1 MEEKES
7 WFDVYSRSTSAM
19 QPYRGGGKRAL
30 EKQHDDKYLAKG
42 KKAQLELELGVPKTL
57 RAEFNFLKFPF
68 FDLARDSSRE
78 KIKIEELVETN
89 EGKFQILWQVT
100 RDIESHFPGDFEK
113 RLHRAIEQIINA
125 TQKPIPNPLRLGS
138 LRYIARLMGIN
149 ESGKNLSD
157 IQRAFNNVVA
167 TTIKA
172 NGTYQL
178 KEAKSRKR
186 FIKDTF
192 HLYDRVVFTGE
203 ELPDGGMADCV
214 YLMLGSWY
222 LKNINNHYVVPLDWR
237 FYNQL
242 TGSITTRMYE
252 FLCIK
257 FFTAL
262 ERGREYHDVPYSQI
276 CDYFPVTK
284 QTPGWKARKQLK
296 HAHDS
301 LIATEYFQQIE
312 WLETNKRDDWVIRY
326 WIGDRARNEYKHN
339 KQEIRQLGV
348 ANQRPVPIPQRRRR
362 TAQLQEASN
371 SPAVVKEL
379 VDRGLTHKTAEK
391 LCEGHSEPLVAYK
404 IEVFDW
410 LVETNSHLIKKSPAG
425 FLRKSIEEDYAEP
438 QGFVSREEREK
449 SAKKAAERQQQQ
461 EQQRKVEKYE
471 YQTKT
476 PPEKLIYGDLF
487 LWEKNFKKK
496 NGRPPTKQE
505 KSAQQKELIRKLP
518 TNKELQE
525 QLVGRVLFA
534 EGKSGAPPKKKGRP
548 SA

>member
-1 MEEKES
+1 LQKQSEEKI
-7 WFDVYSRSTSAM
+7 V
-19 QPYRGGGKRAL
+19 QV
-30 EKQHDDKYLAKG
+30 DKD
-42 KKAQLELELGVPKTL
+42 QLELELGIPKTL
-57 RAEFNFLKFPF
+57 RTEFNFLKFPF
-68 FDLARDSSRE
+68 FDLARDSKRPE
-78 KIKIEELVETN
+78 IRIDETVETK
-89 EGKFQILWQVT
+89 EGTFRILWHVT
-100 RDIESHFPGDFEK
+100 RDIKGQFPGDFEK
-113 RLHRAIEQIINA
+113 RLHRAIEQIVN
-125 TQKPIPNPLRLGS
+125 TQPKPINNPLRLGS

-149 ESGKNLSD
+149 ADSGKNRED
-157 IQRAFNNVVA
+157 IQKAFRNIV
-167 TTIKA
+167 KA
-172 NGTYQL
+172 SIDAEGTFQV
-178 KEAKSRKR
+178 KESKRKKY
-186 FIKDTF
+186 IKDTF
-192 HLYDRVVFTGE
+192 HLYDRVILKGE
-203 ELPDGGMADCV
+203 ELSDNRTADCV

-222 LKNINNHYVVPLDWR
+222 LNNINSNYVVPLDWR

-284 QTPGWKARKQLK
+284 QAPGWKARKQLK

-301 LIATEYFQQIE
+301 LVATKYFQQIE

-362 TAQLQEASN
+362 KAQPQEASN
-371 SPAVVKEL
+371 SPGVVKEL

-391 LCEGHSEPLVAYK
+391 LCAGHSEPLVAHK

-410 LVETNSHLIKKSPAG
+410 LVETNSNLIKKSPAG

-438 QGFVSREEREK
+438 QGFVSRGEREK
-449 SAKKAAERQQQQ
+449 RAKKAAERQQQQ
-461 EQQRKVEKYE
+461 ERQRKVEEYE

-476 PPEKLIYGDLF
+476 PPEKLVYGDLY
-487 LWEKNFKKK
+487 LWEKNFKKE

-505 KSAQQKELIRKLP
+505 KSTQQKELIEKLP
-518 TNKELQE
+518 TDKELQE
-525 QLVGRVLFA
+525 QLFGRVVFA
-534 EGKSGAPPKKKGRP
+534 EGKSEPT
-548 SA
+548 